1 MNAQTI
7 RPGLYLGL
15 MSGTSLDG
23 IDAALVEI
31 DGRSVTLVAARE
43 SPWPEDLRNRLLELR
58 ETPQLSLQTLGEL
71 DHRCGAGLA
80 DAALALLEEAGV
92 TPDRVTA
99 IGSHGQTIHH
109 HPHPPTPFSLQI
121 GDPSLIAQRTGITT
135 VADFRRRD
143 LAAGGQGAP
152 LVPPFHKECLWRPG
166 RHRAVLNIGGIAN
179 LTALPAD
186 GTVTAGFD
194 TGPGNC
200 LLDSWIRR
208 HLGRPYDRDG
218 RWAAGAEPD
227 AALLARLLDD
237 PYFRQAPPKSTGTE
251 YFSLNW
257 LAARLGESRLDPQ
270 VVQATLL
277 ALTVATVAE
286 AVKRW
291 LPETEELL
299 VCGGGRHNG
308 ALMAALTDALAPVE
322 VAGTERAG
330 LDPDWVEAMAFAWL
344 AARTLAGLPGNL
356 PTVTGAREAV
366 VLGAVYPG

>member
-1 MNAQTI
+1 MNAQTV

-31 DGRSVTLVAARE
+31 DGPSVTLVAARE
-43 SPWPEDLRNRLLELR
+43 TPWPEPLRTSLLELR
-58 ETPQLSLQTLGEL
+58 ESPQLSLQTLGEL
-71 DHRCGAGLA
+71 DHRCGAGFA
-80 DAALALLEEAGV
+80 DAALILLEEAGV
-92 TPDRVTA
+92 TPGQVIA

-109 HPHPPTPFSLQI
+109 HPHSPAPFSLQI
-121 GDPSLIAQRTGITT
+121 GDPNLIAQRTGITT

-152 LVPPFHKECLWRPG
+152 LVPPFHKELLWQPG

-200 LLDSWIRR
+200 LLDGWIRR
-208 HLGRPYDRDG
+208 HQGRPYDRNG
-218 RWAAGAEPD
+218 CWAAGAEPD
-227 AALLARLLDD
+227 AELLARLLDN

-251 YFSLNW
+251 HFSLNW
-257 LAARLGESRLDPQ
+257 LAARLGDAPPDPQ

-277 ALTVATVAE
+277 ALTATTVAE
-286 AVKRW
+286 AIARW
-291 LPETEELL
+291 LPETEEVL

-308 ALMAALTDALAPVE
+308 ALMQALAGSLAPIT
-322 VAGTERAG
+322 VAGSESAG

-356 PTVTGAREAV
+356 PAVTGAREAV
-366 VLGAVYPG
+366 VLGAVYLV